1 MRDWPWYS
9 YIVVAALIFGLFYF
23 FYYKPQN
30 EELQSI
36 REERITTEAEVA
48 ELRIK
53 KEELDKIEAELETL
67 NVKLRE
73 LETIIPQEEEIDVIL
88 SRIQQLAFDSRLSI
102 EKFIPKALIDQEFFS
117 EKPITIEITGNYH
130 NLAIFFNRLSNFARL
145 FIIENFTIKAAR
157 DQTDTNTITA
167 ATTAK
172 TFIFKQEE
180 PAAEET
186 QQPARKR
193 Q

>member
-9 YIVVAALIFGLFYF
+9 YIVIAALIFGLFYF

-36 REERITTEAEVA
+36 REERIKTEAEVA
-48 ELRIK
+48 ELRKK
-53 KEELDKIEAELETL
+53 KEELDAIEAELETL

-88 SRIQQLAFDSRLSI
+88 SRIQQLAFDSRLNLD
-102 EKFIPKALIDQEFFS
+102 KFIPQALVDQEFYS
-117 EKPITIEITGNYH
+117 EKPINIEITGNYH

-145 FIIENFTIKAAR
+145 FIIENFSIRATR
-157 DQTDTNTITA
+157 DQSDATTITA

-172 TFIFKQEE
+172 TFIFKKDE
-180 PAAEET
+180 PAEGET
-186 QQPARKR
+186 AQPARKR
-193 Q
+193 P

>member
-9 YIVVAALIFGLFYF
+9 YIIVAALIFGLFYF

-36 REERITTEAEVA
+36 REERIKTEAEVA
-48 ELRIK
+48 ELRKK
-53 KEELDKIEAELETL
+53 KEELDAIEAELETL

-102 EKFIPKALIDQEFFS
+102 DSFIPKSLVEQEFYA
-117 EKPITIEITGNYH
+117 EKPINIEITGNYH
-130 NLAIFFNRLSNFARL
+130 NLAIFFNRLSNFSRL

-157 DQTDTNTITA
+157 EQTDTNTITA

-172 TFIFKQEE
+172 TFIFRKDE
-180 PAAEET
+180 PAEGET
-186 QQPARKR
+186 AQPARKR
-193 Q
+193 P

>member
-9 YIVVAALIFGLFYF
+9 YIIVAALIFGLFYF

-36 REERITTEAEVA
+36 REERIKTEAEVA
-48 ELRIK
+48 ELRKK
-53 KEELDKIEAELETL
+53 KEELDAIEAELETL

-88 SRIQQLAFDSRLSI
+88 SRIQQLGFDSRLTI
-102 EKFIPKALIDQEFFS
+102 DKFMPKALVEQEFYA
-117 EKPITIEITGNYH
+117 EKPINIEITGNYH
-130 NLAIFFNRLSNFARL
+130 NLAIFFNRLSNFSRL

-157 DQTDTNTITA
+157 EQTDTNTITA

-172 TFIFKQEE
+172 TFIFRKDE
-180 PAAEET
+180 PAEGET
-186 QQPARKR
+186 AQPARKR
-193 Q
+193 P